1 MDHKLTMSDSLYRR
15 ANLLIHQRK
24 RISKILCKRLNMR
37 PYSQDAVDRIR
48 TRQRILTFRQAILLE
63 ILLEGME

>member
-1 MDHKLTMSDSLYRR
+1 MDHKLTMTDGMYRR
-15 ANLLIHQRK
+15 AKLLIHQRK

-37 PYSQDAVDRIR
+37 PYSQDAVDRIS
-48 TRQRILTFRQAILLE
+48 TIQRILTVRQAILLE